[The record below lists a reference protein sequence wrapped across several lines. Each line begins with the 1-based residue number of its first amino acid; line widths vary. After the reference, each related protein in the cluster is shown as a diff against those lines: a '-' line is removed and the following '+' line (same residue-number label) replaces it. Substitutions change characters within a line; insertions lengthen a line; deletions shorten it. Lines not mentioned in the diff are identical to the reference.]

1 MSAQP
6 NSSVDQIFDA
16 LGVMAR
22 SGRAIGVVELA
33 RDLDL
38 PTSTAH
44 RLLVTLQDAGLA
56 ERDSTGAKYELGFG
70 ANSLVHALF
79 QQYPLA
85 RAALDHL
92 YRLAEQ
98 LGETTAI
105 DVRVGWLSVRM
116 AGAEGWREIHAGTRL
131 GDTRP
136 LADSASGLAVLAFL
150 SDESVEGYI
159 DWESGGKRAAA
170 RTRGLRRALEE
181 IRQSGYAHH
190 LGSNGGGAQ
199 LGYPV
204 RANGQAVAA
213 ISIHGNGP
221 AASPSA
227 SDLKRVR
234 TIADDL
240 ERLLERDPSQARD
253 PFAHLDP
260 DELTALVRAG
270 R

>member
-22 SGRAIGVVELA
+22 SARAIGVVELA

-70 ANSLVHALF
+70 ANALVHGLF
-79 QQYPLA
+79 HQYPLS

-92 YRLAEQ
+92 YRLAEEV
-98 LGETTAI
+98 GETTAI

-131 GDTRP
+131 GETRA
-136 LADSASGLAVLAFL
+136 LADSASGLAILGFL
-150 SDESVEGYI
+150 PDESVERYI
-159 DWESGGKRAAA
+159 DWEGGGERTPA
-170 RTRGLRRALEE
+170 RTRALRRALEE
-181 IRQSGYAHH
+181 VRQSGYAHH
-190 LGSNGGGAQ
+190 VGSNGSGAQ

-204 RANGQAVAA
+204 RVHGEAVAA
-213 ISIHGNGP
+213 ISVHGNGP
-221 AASPSA
+221 AVSPSA
-227 SDLKRVR
+227 SDRKRAR
-234 TIADDL
+234 TVVGDL
-240 ERLLERDPSQARD
+240 ERLLGRDPSLARD

-260 DELTALVRAG
+260 NELTDLVLAG